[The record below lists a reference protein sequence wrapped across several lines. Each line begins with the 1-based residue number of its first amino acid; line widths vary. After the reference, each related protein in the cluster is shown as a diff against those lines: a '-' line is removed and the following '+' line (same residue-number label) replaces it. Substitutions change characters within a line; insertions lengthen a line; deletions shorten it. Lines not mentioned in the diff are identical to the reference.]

1 MGRVVYGEVN
11 LDRLKVCFKHNPYL
25 WDYLTTGFN
34 LNNTQFNEL
43 ECDTLKIEMPDFDLV
58 LIDFEIEDG
67 KVVKM
72 SVAVDFNMDGNS
84 HRLGH
89 FNFAISG
96 KYKAYTFF
104 EFENKALYTAFS
116 LYPRKYSVAGH
127 LDYIAS
133 YLKLEHNNIT
143 SVEVALDCN
152 VNVIHRLQKMIKDT
166 TNYDMF
172 YNGHLIKTN
181 RRLDNYME
189 IKGRSRDKVEK
200 YPTIIFKQKGDAGLS
215 MKIYDKAKEMAGTE
229 KQTYISD
236 WLDFAPSA
244 AIYRME
250 ITVKNMDIKDF
261 CALTGHYEEEILML
275 LTTNNEWLCNLWGW
289 CAHRLLFFRNRDTG
303 KEINMIDLLQSM

>member
-1 MGRVVYGEVN
+1 MGRVAYGEVN
-11 LDRLKVCFKHNPYL
+11 VDRLKVCFRHNPYL
-25 WDYLTTGFN
+25 WDYMISEFN
-34 LNNTQFNEL
+34 LNTAQPSEL
-43 ECDTLKIEMPDFDLV
+43 DARIIEMPDFRLV
-58 LIDFEIEDG
+58 LIDHETEDG

-72 SVAVDFNMDGNS
+72 SVAVDFDMDGI
-84 HRLGH
+84 HRLGR
-89 FNFAISG
+89 FDFSSTG
-96 KYKAYTFF
+96 KYKAYVFF
-104 EFENKALYTAFS
+104 EYENKALYTAFT
-116 LYPRKYSVAGH
+116 LNPTTKYSVAG
-127 LDYIAS
+127 LIDYVAS
-133 YLKLEHNNIT
+133 YLHLEYNNVT
-143 SVEVALDCN
+143 SVEVAFDCN

-166 TNYDMF
+166 ANYDMF
-172 YNGHLIKTN
+172 YNGHLIKTD
-181 RRLDNYME
+181 RKLDNYME